1 MPAIKL
7 IHITK
12 RWGSFYGVDDLSLD
26 IKDNAF
32 VTLLGPSGCG
42 KTTILRMIAGLETP
56 TEGKIVIGDQVVF
69 DSDAGINVPPNKRRV
84 GFLFQNYAL
93 WPNMTVYQNISFG
106 LKNVKEEMAV
116 LDVEAKKASDILR
129 SLSGGRKIRE
139 LILECRDKKGNPD
152 AQKAYVKLIDTF
164 GLSMM
169 TAKELYDLKIQDA
182 ADPDSAAAEAKKA
195 YEKKLEDRKAAR
207 RARGEDLNAD
217 CQVVRGG
224 IPLKAVRKLSAEEID
239 ARVREVARIVKIG
252 MFMDRYPAELSGGQQ
267 QRVAIARTLAPKP
280 RVLFMDE
287 PLSNLD
293 AKLRLEMRYELQR
306 LHLETGSTL
315 VYVTHDQMEA
325 MTLATSICLLNNGV
339 LQQYDAPLTVYN
351 QPANLFAADF
361 VGNPSINFVEAK
373 VVHDARES
381 AAAGAAAGAAMTGE
395 AAGGIQL
402 ELFRGLRAVFVPSAP
417 LNLEAWFQERERWN
431 EQERQREAERLT
443 DKKLVEK
450 SNKDEV
456 FRYHIQK
463 IMEEDTSIQETPVL
477 TNDDL
482 VLGIRPEAVDIE
494 ENGALSSIV
503 YGAMPTGMETTL
515 KLSVADTWL
524 LTGVIFGSNTFRI
537 GEKVSINLNG
547 NHILL
552 FDRQSGRRISEGRLE
567 FVRERQRSAIEMS
580 LNFNAE

>member
-1 MPAIKL
+1 
-7 IHITK
+7 
-12 RWGSFYGVDDLSLD
+12 
-26 IKDNAF
+26 
-32 VTLLGPSGCG
+32 
-42 KTTILRMIAGLETP
+42 
-56 TEGKIVIGDQVVF
+56 
-69 DSDAGINVPPNKRRV
+69 
-84 GFLFQNYAL
+84 
-93 WPNMTVYQNISFG
+93 
-106 LKNVKEEMAV
+106 
-116 LDVEAKKASDILR
+116 
-129 SLSGGRKIRE
+129 
-139 LILECRDKKGNPD
+139 
-152 AQKAYVKLIDTF
+152 
-164 GLSMM
+164 
-169 TAKELYDLKIQDA
+169 
-182 ADPDSAAAEAKKA
+182 
-195 YEKKLEDRKAAR
+195 
-207 RARGEDLNAD
+207 
-217 CQVVRGG
+217 
-224 IPLKAVRKLSAEEID
+224 
-239 ARVREVARIVKIG
+239 
-252 MFMDRYPAELSGGQQ
+252 MDRYPAELSGGQQ

-381 AAAGAAAGAAMTGE
+381 AAAGLAAGAAMTSE

-567 FVRERQRSAIEMS
+567 FAGKGSEVR
-580 LNFNAE
+580 

>member
-381 AAAGAAAGAAMTGE
+381 AAAGSAAGAAMTSE

-567 FVRERQRSAIEMS
+567 FAGKGSEVR
-580 LNFNAE
+580 

>member
-56 TEGKIVIGDQVVF
+56 TEGKIMIGDQVVF
-69 DSDAGINVPPNKRRV
+69 DSDAGINVPPNKRKV

-182 ADPDSAAAEAKKA
+182 ADPDSAATEAKKA

-567 FVRERQRSAIEMS
+567 FVRDID
-580 LNFNAE
+580 L

>member
-69 DSDAGINVPPNKRRV
+69 DSDAGINVPPNKRKV

-373 VVHDARES
+373 IVHDARES
-381 AAAGAAAGAAMTGE
+381 AAAGAAASAAMTGE

-567 FVRERQRSAIEMS
+567 FVRDID
-580 LNFNAE
+580 L

>member
-69 DSDAGINVPPNKRRV
+69 DSDAGINVPPNKRKV

-567 FVRERQRSAIEMS
+567 FVRDID
-580 LNFNAE
+580 L

>member
-443 DKKLVEK
+443 DKRLVEK

-567 FVRERQRSAIEMS
+567 FVRDID
-580 LNFNAE
+580 L

>member
-56 TEGKIVIGDQVVF
+56 TEGKIMIGDQVVF
-69 DSDAGINVPPNKRRV
+69 DSDAGINVPPNKRKV

-552 FDRQSGRRISEGRLE
+552 FDRQSGRRISEGRLG
-567 FVRERQRSAIEMS
+567 QS
-580 LNFNAE
+580 

>member
-56 TEGKIVIGDQVVF
+56 TEGKIMIGDQVVF
-69 DSDAGINVPPNKRRV
+69 DSDAGINVPPNKRKV

-373 VVHDARES
+373 IVHDARES

-567 FVRERQRSAIEMS
+567 FVRDID
-580 LNFNAE
+580 L

>member
-56 TEGKIVIGDQVVF
+56 TEGKIMIGDQVVF
-69 DSDAGINVPPNKRRV
+69 DSDAGINVPPNKRKV

-567 FVRERQRSAIEMS
+567 FGFVK
-580 LNFNAE
+580 

>member
-56 TEGKIVIGDQVVF
+56 TEGKIMIGDQVVF
-69 DSDAGINVPPNKRRV
+69 DSDAGINVPPNKRKV

-116 LDVEAKKASDILR
+116 LDVEAKRASDILR

-373 VVHDARES
+373 IVHDARES
-381 AAAGAAAGAAMTGE
+381 AAAGAAASAAMTGE

-567 FVRERQRSAIEMS
+567 FVRKGSDVR
-580 LNFNAE
+580 

>member
-56 TEGKIVIGDQVVF
+56 TEGKIMIGDQVVF
-69 DSDAGINVPPNKRRV
+69 DSDAGINVPPNKRKV

-267 QRVAIARTLAPKP
+267 QRVAIARTLAPNP

-567 FVRERQRSAIEMS
+567 FVRDID
-580 LNFNAE
+580 L

>member
-56 TEGKIVIGDQVVF
+56 TEGKIMIGDQVVF
-69 DSDAGINVPPNKRRV
+69 DSDAGINVPPNKRKV

-116 LDVEAKKASDILR
+116 LDVEAKRASDILR

-381 AAAGAAAGAAMTGE
+381 AAAGATAGAAMTGE

-463 IMEEDTSIQETPVL
+463 IMEEDTSIQETPML

-567 FVRERQRSAIEMS
+567 FVRKGSDVR
-580 LNFNAE
+580 